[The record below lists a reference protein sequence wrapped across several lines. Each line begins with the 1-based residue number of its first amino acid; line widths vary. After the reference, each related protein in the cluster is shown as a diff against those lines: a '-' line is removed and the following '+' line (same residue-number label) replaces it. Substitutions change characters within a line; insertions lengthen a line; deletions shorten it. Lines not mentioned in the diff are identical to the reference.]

1 MLVFQ
6 YYSDRINHIF
16 IILMNRHLFKFKQ
29 ENLFFR
35 LFGRL
40 LQSKIVLSL
49 RRWLMR
55 FSPFLRLESQATDT
69 VYMSWLVD
77 IELVRQRFPEPIR
90 LWEHQG
96 KTIFSILFYHHHHFG
111 LHCLGPAR
119 KIFPSPHQSNWR
131 FYLAEELLP
140 KTVIFEQIVVDK
152 MLHVMGGR
160 ILSDAMPAQY
170 DPNFKHQVQR
180 SEGELKIHAKIN
192 MDERYCLDVKLKN
205 IQDQQLTGA
214 WAEIF
219 PNWEDALKFFVPQ
232 EHVWVECVD
241 QSEKLSQGNIEIVS
255 DFQQIRPLTIEQID
269 CPLLSEL
276 GIDTDSQPL
285 CFFIPNL
292 DFHVL
297 GENPVEKKYSIGEG
311 HESTPF

>member
-1 MLVFQ
+1 
-6 YYSDRINHIF
+6 
-16 IILMNRHLFKFKQ
+16 MNRHLFKFKQ
-29 ENLFFR
+29 EHFFFR

-40 LQSKIVLSL
+40 LSSKIILNM

-77 IELVRQRFPEPIR
+77 IDLVRHRFPEPIQ
-90 LWEHQG
+90 LWEHEG

-160 ILSDAMPAQY
+160 MLSDAMPAQY
-170 DPNFKHQVQR
+170 DPNFQHLVKR
-180 SEGELKIHAKIN
+180 NDDELKIHAKIN
-192 MDERYCLDVKLKN
+192 MDERYCLDVKLEN
-205 IQDQQLTGA
+205 IQEKQLSGD
-214 WAEIF
+214 WANVFSSWDE
-219 PNWEDALKFFVPQ
+219 ALAFFVPQ

-241 QSEKLSQGNIEIVS
+241 RPQQLSQGNIEIVS
-255 DFQQIRPLTIEQID
+255 DFEQIRPLTIEQIG
-269 CPLLSEL
+269 CPLLAEF
-276 GIDTDSQPL
+276 GIDANSQPL

-297 GENPVEKKYSIGEG
+297 SENPVPQKEILDREIEN
-311 HESTPF
+311 ESAYL

>member
-1 MLVFQ
+1 
-6 YYSDRINHIF
+6 
-16 IILMNRHLFKFKQ
+16 MNRHLFKFKQ
-29 ENLFFR
+29 EKIFFR
-35 LFGRL
+35 LFSRL
-40 LQSKIVLSL
+40 LQSPILLIL
-49 RRWLMR
+49 RRYLMR

-77 IELVRQRFPEPIR
+77 VDLVKQRFPEPIR

-111 LHCLGPAR
+111 LHCFGPAR

-131 FYLAEELLP
+131 FYLAADLLP

-160 ILSDAMPAQY
+160 MLSDAMPAQY
-170 DPNFKHQVQR
+170 DPNFVHHVEQ
-180 SEGELKIHAKIN
+180 GEAHLKIHAKIN

-205 IQDQQLTGA
+205 TVEQPLQGD
-214 WAEIF
+214 WANVF
-219 PNWEDALKFFVPQ
+219 PTWDDALEFFVPQ

-241 QSEKLSQGNIEIVS
+241 QPQQLSQGNIQIVS
-255 DFQQIRPLTIEQID
+255 DFAQIRPLEIQEID
-269 CPLLSEL
+269 CPLLAEF
-276 GIDTDSQPL
+276 GIDAQSKAL
-285 CFFIPNL
+285 CFFIPHL

-297 GENPVEKKYSIGEG
+297 GENPVESISNETTVNASVDMKKKEK
-311 HESTPF
+311 